1 MSFRCQVC
9 GYRSPKWLGRCPQCG
24 EYGTFEEEREAP
36 SQVPPELSREE
47 PPKPLPEVP
56 APPPERLSTGMPEVD
71 RVLGG
76 LVPGAVVLFGGEPGI
91 GKSTLLLQ
99 LAANIADQYGKVLYV
114 SGEEAPSQVKLRAQ
128 RLGRESPNLYLLS
141 TQDLLSILNA
151 MARVAPV
158 ALVVDSLQTVLANP
172 EGGEVGSLAQVRESA
187 AQLSRVAKTAGIVT
201 FLVSH
206 ITKEGGFAGPKTV
219 EHLVDVAVY
228 LEGIREGDL
237 RILRCVKNRYGST
250 AEVAVLE
257 MTGKGLVEV
266 PNPSLFFVSKE
277 ALPRPGTAI
286 VPVLEGTRT
295 LLVEVQALVT
305 PAGGYGPPQRRMAGL
320 DLNRTLV
327 LLAVIEKHL
336 GIHTRALDVYL
347 AVAGG
352 LEVTEP
358 AADLGVCAAIL
369 SSLRDRPIP
378 MDTVVLGEVGLAGDL
393 RPVRKGPER
402 LQEVAKLG
410 FRRAIVPHQPL
421 LKKPELEVVRAKT
434 LREGMEALELL

>member
-1 MSFRCQVC
+1 MSFRCQEC

-24 EYGTFEEEREAP
+24 NYGTFVEEKEAP
-36 SQVPPELSREE
+36 SQIPPELVSHE

-99 LAANIADQYGKVLYV
+99 IAANLAERYGKVLYV
-114 SGEEAPSQVKLRAQ
+114 SGEEAPPQIKLRAQ
-128 RLGRESPNLYLLS
+128 RLGHEPPDLFLLS
-141 TQDLLSILNA
+141 SQDLLAILDA
-151 MARVAPV
+151 VSRVGPI

-172 EGGEVGSLAQVRESA
+172 EGGEVGSLAQVRETA

-266 PNPSLFFVSKE
+266 PNPSLFFISKDT
-277 ALPRPGTAI
+277 LPRPGTAV
-286 VPVLEGTRT
+286 VPILEGTRT
-295 LLVEVQALVT
+295 LLVEIQALVT
-305 PAGGYGPPQRRMAGL
+305 PAGSYGPPQRRMAGL
-320 DLNRTLV
+320 DVNRTLV

-336 GIHTRALDVYL
+336 GVHTRALDVYL

-358 AADLGVCAAIL
+358 AADLGICAAIL

-378 MDTVVLGEVGLAGDL
+378 PDTVILGEVGLGGDL

-402 LQEVAKLG
+402 LSEVAKLG
-410 FRRAIVPHQPL
+410 FRKAVVANQPL
-421 LKKPELEVVRAKT
+421 PRKLALEVVRART
-434 LREGMEALELL
+434 LREAMEALELM

>member
-1 MSFRCQVC
+1 MSFRCQEC
-9 GYRSPKWLGRCPQCG
+9 GYRSPKWLGRCPRCG
-24 EYGTFEEEREAP
+24 NYGTFAEEKEVQ
-36 SQVPPELSREE
+36 SQVPPELISHE

-56 APPPERLSTGMPEVD
+56 APPPRPLSTGMPEVD

-76 LVPGAVVLFGGEPGI
+76 LGPGAVVLFGGEPGI

-99 LAANIADQYGKVLYV
+99 IAANLADRCGKVLFV
-114 SGEEAPSQVKLRAQ
+114 SGEEAPPQIKLRAQ

-141 TQDLLSILNA
+141 TQDLLAILEA
-151 MARVAPV
+151 VSQVRPV

-172 EGGEVGSLAQVRESA
+172 AGGEVGSLAQVRESA
-187 AQLSRVAKTAGIVT
+187 AQLARMAKTAGILT

-266 PNPSLFFVSKE
+266 PNPSLFFISKE

-305 PAGGYGPPQRRMAGL
+305 PSGGYGPPQRRMAGL

-336 GIHTRALDVYL
+336 GVHTRALDVYL

-358 AADLGVCAAIL
+358 AADLGICAAIL
-369 SSLRDRPIP
+369 ASLRDRPIP
-378 MDTVVLGEVGLAGDL
+378 PDTVVLGEVGLGGDL

-402 LQEVAKLG
+402 LSEVAKLG
-410 FRRAIVPHQPL
+410 FRKAVVANQPL
-421 LKKPELEVVRAKT
+421 PRKLDLQVIRART

>member
-1 MSFRCQVC
+1 MSFRCQEC
-9 GYRSPKWLGRCPQCG
+9 GYRSPKWLGRCPRCG
-24 EYGTFEEEREAP
+24 NYGTFVEEKEAP
-36 SQVPPELSREE
+36 SQIPPELVSHE

-99 LAANIADQYGKVLYV
+99 IAANLAERYGKVLYV
-114 SGEEAPSQVKLRAQ
+114 SGEEASPQIKLRAQ
-128 RLGRESPNLYLLS
+128 RLGHEPPHLFLLS
-141 TQDLLSILNA
+141 SQDLLAILDA
-151 MARVAPV
+151 VSRVGPI

-172 EGGEVGSLAQVRESA
+172 EGGEVGSLAQVRETA

-266 PNPSLFFVSKE
+266 PNPSLFFISKDT
-277 ALPRPGTAI
+277 LPRPGTAV
-286 VPVLEGTRT
+286 VPILEGTRT
-295 LLVEVQALVT
+295 LLVEIQALVT
-305 PAGGYGPPQRRMAGL
+305 PAGSYGPPQRRMAGL
-320 DLNRTLV
+320 DVNRTLV

-336 GIHTRALDVYL
+336 GVHTRALDVYL

-358 AADLGVCAAIL
+358 AADLGICAAIL

-378 MDTVVLGEVGLAGDL
+378 PDTVILGEVGLGGDL

-402 LQEVAKLG
+402 LSEVAKLG
-410 FRRAIVPHQPL
+410 FRKAVVANQPL
-421 LKKPELEVVRAKT
+421 PRKLALEVVRART
-434 LREGMEALELL
+434 LREAMEALELM

>member
-1 MSFRCQVC
+1 MNYRCQAC
-9 GYRSPKWLGRCPQCG
+9 GYRSPKWLGRCPNCG
-24 EYGTFEEEREAP
+24 EYGTFVEEKEVPP
-36 SQVPPELSREE
+36 SLPPELSREE

-56 APPPERLSTGMPEVD
+56 APPLERLTTGLPEVD

-99 LAANIADQYGKVLYV
+99 LAANIADRYGKVLYV
-114 SGEEAPSQVKLRAQ
+114 SGEEASTQVKLRAQ

-141 TQDLLSILNA
+141 TPDLLAILNA
-151 MARVAPV
+151 ISRVAPM
-158 ALVVDSLQTVLANP
+158 ALVVDSLQTVSANP
-172 EGGEVGSLAQVRESA
+172 QGGEVGSLSQVREAA
-187 AQLSRVAKTAGIVT
+187 AQLSRVAKTAGLLT

-228 LEGIREGDL
+228 LEGLREGDL

-257 MTGKGLVEV
+257 MTGTGLVEV

-277 ALPRPGTAI
+277 AIPRPGKAI
-286 VPVLEGTRT
+286 VPVLEGTRAI
-295 LLVEVQALVT
+295 LVEVQALVT
-305 PAGGYGPPQRRMAGL
+305 PASGYGPPQRRVAGL
-320 DLNRTLV
+320 DFNRTLV
-327 LLAVIEKHL
+327 LLAVIEKFVGVH
-336 GIHTRALDVYL
+336 IRALDVYL

-352 LEVTEP
+352 LEVAEP
-358 AADLGVCAAIL
+358 AADLGICAALL

-378 MDTVVLGEVGLAGDL
+378 MDTVLLGEVGLAGDL

-410 FRRAIVPHQPL
+410 FRRAVIANQALPEK
-421 LKKPELEVVRAKT
+421 LKLEVVQVKT
-434 LREGMEALELL
+434 LLEGMNALELL

>member
-1 MSFRCQVC
+1 MSYRCQAC

-24 EYGTFEEEREAP
+24 EYGTFGEEREAP
-36 SQVPPELSREE
+36 AQVPPELSWEE

-56 APPPERLSTGMPEVD
+56 APPPERLTTGLPEVD

-114 SGEEAPSQVKLRAQ
+114 SGEEAPPQVKLRAQ

-141 TQDLLSILNA
+141 TQDLLAILQA
-151 MARVAPV
+151 VSRVAPM

-172 EGGEVGSLAQVRESA
+172 EGGEVGSLSQVRESA

-228 LEGIREGDL
+228 LEGLREGDL

-277 ALPRPGTAI
+277 ATSRPGTAI

-295 LLVEVQALVT
+295 LLVEVQALVA
-305 PAGGYGPPQRRMAGL
+305 PAGGYGPPQRRVAGL

-327 LLAVIEKHL
+327 LLAVIEKFVGVH
-336 GIHTRALDVYL
+336 IRALDVYL

-352 LEVTEP
+352 LEVSEP
-358 AADLGVCAAIL
+358 AADLGICAALL

-378 MDTVVLGEVGLAGDL
+378 LDTVILGEVGLSGDL

-410 FRRAIVPHQPL
+410 FRRAVMGHQPL
-421 LKKPELEVVRAKT
+421 PKKVKLEVVQAKT
-434 LREGMEALELL
+434 LREGLDALELL

>member
-1 MSFRCQVC
+1 MSFRCQEC

-24 EYGTFEEEREAP
+24 NYGTLVEEGEEAR
-36 SQVPPELSREE
+36 VPTEIGVQE

-56 APPPERLSTGMPEVD
+56 APSSSRLSTGMLEVD

-76 LVPGAVVLFGGEPGI
+76 LAPGAVVLFGGEPGI

-99 LAANIADQYGKVLYV
+99 IAAHLAEHHGKVLYV
-114 SGEEAPSQVKLRAQ
+114 SGEEAPSQIKLRAN
-128 RLGRESPNLYLLS
+128 RLGLNPQNLFLFS
-141 TQDLLSILNA
+141 SQDLLAILNA
-151 MARVAPV
+151 VVRIAPQ

-172 EGGEVGSLAQVRESA
+172 EGGEVGSISQVREAA
-187 AQLSRVAKTAGIVT
+187 AQLSRAAKAGGIVT

-257 MTGKGLVEV
+257 MGAKGLVEV

-277 ALPRPGTAI
+277 ALPRPGVAI

-305 PAGGYGPPQRRMAGL
+305 PASGYGPPQRRMAGL

-327 LLAVIEKHL
+327 LLAVIEKFL
-336 GIHTRALDVYL
+336 GVHVRALDVYL

-358 AADLGVCAAIL
+358 AVDLGLCAAVL
-369 SSLRDRPIP
+369 SSLRERPIP
-378 MDTVVLGEVGLAGDL
+378 AGTVVVGEVGLGGDL

-410 FRRAIVPHQPL
+410 FRRAVVPHQPL
-421 LKKPELEVVRAKT
+421 PKKLELEVFRAHT
-434 LREGMEALELL
+434 LREATEALELL

>member
-1 MSFRCQVC
+1 MNYRCQVC
-9 GYRSPKWLGRCPQCG
+9 GYRSPKWLGRCPHCG
-24 EYGTFEEEREAP
+24 EYETFVEEKEALA
-36 SQVPPELSREE
+36 SIPPVLSREE

-56 APPPERLSTGMPEVD
+56 APPPERLTTGLPEVD

-99 LAANIADQYGKVLYV
+99 LAANIADRYGKVLYV
-114 SGEEAPSQVKLRAQ
+114 SGEEAPAQVKLRAQ

-141 TQDLLSILNA
+141 TQDLLAILNA
-151 MARVAPV
+151 INRVLPM
-158 ALVVDSLQTVLANP
+158 ALVVDSLQTVLANSQ
-172 EGGEVGSLAQVRESA
+172 GGEVGSLSQVREAA
-187 AQLSRVAKTAGIVT
+187 AQLSRVAKTAGLLT

-228 LEGIREGDL
+228 LEGLRDGDL

-257 MTGKGLVEV
+257 MTGTGLVEV

-277 ALPRPGTAI
+277 AIPRPGKAI
-286 VPVLEGTRT
+286 VPVLEGTRAI
-295 LLVEVQALVT
+295 LVEVQALVT
-305 PAGGYGPPQRRMAGL
+305 PASGYGPPQRRVAGL
-320 DLNRTLV
+320 DFTRTLV
-327 LLAVIEKHL
+327 LLAVIEKFVGVH
-336 GIHTRALDVYL
+336 IRALDVYL

-352 LEVTEP
+352 LEVAEP
-358 AADLGVCAAIL
+358 AADLGICAALL

-378 MDTVVLGEVGLAGDL
+378 MDTVLLGEVGLAGDL

-410 FRRAIVPHQPL
+410 FRRAVIANQALPKK
-421 LKKPELEVVRAKT
+421 LKLEVVQVKT
-434 LREGMEALELL
+434 LLEGMNALELL

>member
-1 MSFRCQVC
+1 MSFRCQEC

-24 EYGTFEEEREAP
+24 NYGTFVEEREEVAR
-36 SQVPPELSREE
+36 VPAEIAVQE

-56 APPPERLSTGMPEVD
+56 SPPAERLSTGMPEVD

-99 LAANIADQYGKVLYV
+99 IAAHLAEHHGKVLYV
-114 SGEEAPSQVKLRAQ
+114 SGEEAPSQIKLRAN
-128 RLGRESPNLYLLS
+128 RLGLSPQNLFLLS
-141 TQDLLSILNA
+141 TQDLLAILNA
-151 MARVAPV
+151 VARIAPQ

-172 EGGEVGSLAQVRESA
+172 EGGEVGSVAQVREAA
-187 AQLSRVAKTAGIVT
+187 AQLSRVAKAGGIVT

-228 LEGIREGDL
+228 LEGVREGDL

-257 MTGKGLVEV
+257 MGAKGLVEV

-277 ALPRPGTAI
+277 ALPRAGVAI

-336 GIHTRALDVYL
+336 GVHVRALDVYL

-358 AADLGVCAAIL
+358 AADLGICAAVL

-378 MDTVVLGEVGLAGDL
+378 AGTVVLGEVGLGGDL

-410 FRRAIVPHQPL
+410 FQRAIAPHQPL
-421 LKKPELEVVRAKT
+421 PKKLDMEVIRART
-434 LREGMEALELL
+434 LREAMEALELL

>member
-1 MSFRCQVC
+1 MPYRCREC
-9 GYRSPKWLGRCPQCG
+9 GYRSLKWLGRCPQCG
-24 EYGTFEEEREAP
+24 LWGTFAEIEEQGPAEVLP
-36 SQVPPELSREE
+36 E

-56 APPPERLSTGMPEVD
+56 APPSERLTTGMPEVD

-76 LVPGAVVLFGGEPGI
+76 LVPGVVVLFGGEPGI

-99 LAANIADQYGKVLYV
+99 VAAGLSERYGKVLYV
-114 SGEEAPSQVKLRAQ
+114 SGEEASSQIKLRAS
-128 RLGRESPNLYLLS
+128 RLGLDVPNLFLLS
-141 TQDLLSILNA
+141 TQELLGIVEAVKREEPL
-151 MARVAPV
+151 
-158 ALVVDSLQTVLANP
+158 ALVVDSLQTVLARP
-172 EGGEVGSLAQVRESA
+172 DGGEVGSLAQVREAA
-187 AQLSRVAKTAGIVT
+187 AQLSRLAKGLGMIT

-219 EHLVDVAVY
+219 EHLVDAAVY
-228 LEGIREGDL
+228 LEGVRDGEL

-257 MTGKGLVEV
+257 MGAKGLVEV
-266 PNPSLFFVSKE
+266 PNPSLFFVTKE
-277 ALPRPGTAI
+277 APPRPGVAI

-320 DLNRTLV
+320 DLNRTIV
-327 LLAVIEKHL
+327 LLAVMERYL
-336 GIHTRALDVYL
+336 GIQARALDVYL

-358 AADLGVCAAIL
+358 ACDLGICAATL
-369 SSLRDRPIP
+369 SSLRNRPIP
-378 MDTVVLGEVGLAGDL
+378 PDTVVLGEVGLGGDL

-410 FRRAIVPHQPL
+410 FSRAVVAQQPL
-421 LKKPELEVVRAKT
+421 PKKLSLDVVRAQT
-434 LREGMEALELL
+434 LKEAMEALELL

>member
-1 MSFRCQVC
+1 MSFRCQEC

-24 EYGTFEEEREAP
+24 NYGTFVEEKEAP
-36 SQVPPELSREE
+36 SQIPPELVSHE

-99 LAANIADQYGKVLYV
+99 IAANLAERYGKVLYV
-114 SGEEAPSQVKLRAQ
+114 SGEEAPPQIKLRAQ
-128 RLGRESPNLYLLS
+128 RLGHEPPELFLLS
-141 TQDLLSILNA
+141 SQDLLAILDA
-151 MARVAPV
+151 VSRVGPI

-172 EGGEVGSLAQVRESA
+172 EGGEVGSLAQVRETA

-266 PNPSLFFVSKE
+266 PNPSLFFISKDT
-277 ALPRPGTAI
+277 LPRPGTAV
-286 VPVLEGTRT
+286 VPILEGTRT
-295 LLVEVQALVT
+295 LLVEIQALVT
-305 PAGGYGPPQRRMAGL
+305 PSGGYGPPQRRMAGL
-320 DLNRTLV
+320 DVNRTLV

-336 GIHTRALDVYL
+336 GVHTRALDVYL

-358 AADLGVCAAIL
+358 AADLGICAAIL

-378 MDTVVLGEVGLAGDL
+378 PDTVILGEVGLGGDL

-402 LQEVAKLG
+402 LSEVAKLG
-410 FRRAIVPHQPL
+410 FRKAVVANQPL
-421 LKKPELEVVRAKT
+421 PRKLALEVVRART
-434 LREGMEALELL
+434 LREAMEALELM

>member
-1 MSFRCQVC
+1 MSFRCQAC

-24 EYGTFEEEREAP
+24 NYGTLVEEREEAARLPAEIAAP
-36 SQVPPELSREE
+36 E

-56 APPPERLSTGMPEVD
+56 APPAERLSTGMPEVD

-99 LAANIADQYGKVLYV
+99 IAAHLAERHGRVLYV
-114 SGEEAPSQVKLRAQ
+114 SGEEAPSQIKLRAN
-128 RLGRESPNLYLLS
+128 RLGLNPPDLFLLS
-141 TQDLLSILNA
+141 PQDLLAILNA
-151 MARVAPV
+151 IARLTPQ

-172 EGGEVGSLAQVRESA
+172 EGGEVGSLAQVREAA
-187 AQLSRVAKTAGIVT
+187 AQLARVAKAGGIVT

-228 LEGIREGDL
+228 LEGVREGDL
-237 RILRCVKNRYGST
+237 RLLRCVKNRYGST

-257 MTGKGLVEV
+257 MGPKGLVEV

-277 ALPRPGTAI
+277 AVPRAGVAI

-336 GIHTRALDVYL
+336 GVHVRALDVYL

-358 AADLGVCAAIL
+358 AADLGICAATL

-378 MDTVVLGEVGLAGDL
+378 PSTVVLGEVGLGGEL

-410 FRRAIVPHQPL
+410 FGRAVVPYQPL
-421 LKKPELEVVRAKT
+421 PKKLALEVIRART
-434 LREGMEALELL
+434 LREAMESLELL